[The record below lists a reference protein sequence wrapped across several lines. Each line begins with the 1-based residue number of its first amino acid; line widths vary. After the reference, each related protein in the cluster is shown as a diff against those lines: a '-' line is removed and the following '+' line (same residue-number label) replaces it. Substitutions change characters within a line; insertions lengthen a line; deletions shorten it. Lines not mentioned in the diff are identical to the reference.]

1 MLSPFFVNDKQLKLS
16 RFPLAQVNRS
26 LQAWDASD
34 EYALNYIKSEQLISA
49 TSRVLIFNDAF
60 GALATSFCTPLDL
73 ALPDN
78 LSSDLPANLQDN
90 LLDNSLDNKT
100 EVYCINDS
108 YISSQ
113 GIAYNIGQNQLNNS
127 NITQLNSLES
137 LPTNIDVILFKI
149 PKSKSLLIAQL
160 IEIKKS
166 IKKNSID
173 KNTVF
178 IAADRAKEIHRST
191 LVLFEKHLGTTTT
204 SLAVKKARL
213 VFCQFDQKQTHQS
226 PFPTVWPLMNKTL
239 HRDFVIS
246 NHANVYAR
254 EKLDIGARYFIENL
268 PDVAQNSQVIDL
280 GCGNGVIGLT
290 VLANQPTACIQF
302 VDESHMAI
310 SSAQINIETNLP
322 TLVTQCQFH
331 LNDCL
336 TNIASNSVDLIL
348 CNPPFH
354 QQTATTDH
362 IAWQMFKDSHRVLK
376 KGGELRI
383 IGNRQ
388 LAYHIKLKRIF
399 GNEKLIASNDKFV
412 TQSAIK

>member
-1 MLSPFFVNDKQLKLS
+1 MLSPFFINDKQLILS

-26 LQAWDASD
+26 LQAWDSAD
-34 EYALNYIKSEQLISA
+34 EYLLSHCQTVQLISA
-49 TSRVLIFNDAF
+49 NSRVVIFNDAF
-60 GALATSFCTPLDL
+60 GALTTHFCRLGNNDTS
-73 ALPDN
+73 
-78 LSSDLPANLQDN
+78 
-90 LLDNSLDNKT
+90 DNKEQVST
-100 EVYCINDS
+100 DVYCINDS

-113 GIAYNIGQNQLNNS
+113 GIAYNIEQNQLIGE
-127 NITQLNSLES
+127 NITQLHCLDE
-137 LPTNIDVILFKI
+137 LPKNIDIILFKI
-149 PKSKSLLIAQL
+149 PKSKSLLIDQL
-160 IEIKKS
+160 IKIK
-166 IKKNSID
+166 NNVNE
-173 KNTVF
+173 NTVF
-178 IAADRAKEIHRST
+178 IAADRAKEIHSST
-191 LVLFEKHLGTTTT
+191 LKLFEKYLGTTTT

-213 VFCQFDQKQTHQS
+213 VFCQLNQQQTFTS
-226 PFPTVWPLMNKTL
+226 PFPTVWSLPNNALK
-239 HRDFVIS
+239 REFSIS
-246 NHANVYAR
+246 NHANVYSR

-268 PDVAQNSQVIDL
+268 PDVAKNSQVIDL

-290 VLANQPTACIQF
+290 ILANQPSANIQF
-302 VDESHMAI
+302 FDESHMAI
-310 SSAQINIETNLP
+310 SSAELNIKNNLP
-322 TLVTQCQFH
+322 DVASQCQFH

-336 TNIASNSVDLIL
+336 TNVESNSVDLIL

>member
-34 EYALNYIKSEQLISA
+34 EYLLNHIKDEQLISA
-49 TSRVLIFNDAF
+49 TARVLIFNDAF
-60 GALATSFCTPLDL
+60 GALTTSFCTPLNF
-73 ALPDN
+73 N
-78 LSSDLPANLQDN
+78 LSNVLPSGLP
-90 LLDNSLDNKT
+90 STKT
-100 EVYCINDS
+100 DIYCINDS
-108 YISSQ
+108 YVSSQ
-113 GIAYNIGQNQLNNS
+113 GIVHNISQNQLNDA

-137 LPTNIDVILFKI
+137 LPINIDVILFKI
-149 PKSKSLLIAQL
+149 PKSKSLLIEQL
-160 IEIKKS
+160 IQIKNTIEQNS
-166 IKKNSID
+166 ADKK
-173 KNTVF
+173 TVF
-178 IAADRAKEIHRST
+178 IAADRAKEIHSST
-191 LVLFEKHLGTTTT
+191 LTLFEKYLGTTTT

-213 VFCQFDQKQTHQS
+213 VFCQFDQKQINKS
-226 PFPTVWPLMNKTL
+226 PFPTVWPITNQTL
-239 HRDFVIS
+239 KQDFIIS

-268 PDVAQNSQVIDL
+268 PYVKENSQVIDL
-280 GCGNGVIGLT
+280 GCGNGVIGLSI
-290 VLANQPTACIQF
+290 LANQPTACVQF

-310 SSAQINIETNLP
+310 TSAQVNIETNLP
-322 TLVTQCQFH
+322 KLVSQCQFH

-336 TNIASNSVDLIL
+336 TNIESNSVDLIL

-412 TQSAIK
+412 TQSATK